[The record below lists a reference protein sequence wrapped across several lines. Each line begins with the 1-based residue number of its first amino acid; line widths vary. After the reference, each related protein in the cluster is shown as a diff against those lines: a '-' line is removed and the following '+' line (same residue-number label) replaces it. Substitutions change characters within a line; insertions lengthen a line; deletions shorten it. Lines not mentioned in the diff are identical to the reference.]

1 MSCFLI
7 FFGCAAVSTM
17 LELRSNEGSV
27 KLDLGFVSFSVQFVT
42 LSGHKGLRLVF
53 IVVSYYLSGFLFSNT
68 VSFDTRT

>member
-1 MSCFLI
+1 
-7 FFGCAAVSTM
+7 M

-27 KLDLGFVSFSVQFVT
+27 KLGFRIRSFSVRFVT